1 MSAMWILMTR
11 IVLRLRRQKG
21 DICGTQARAS
31 RLSGEERT
39 ALETVVLSL
48 LLCSE
53 QAILLPVM

>member
-21 DICGTQARAS
+21 DICGTQVRAS

-39 ALETVVLSL
+39 ALETVVLSF